1 MESLPRRSDGNQ
13 GAELA
18 KQFGQT
24 GPWTILHEIEL
35 VFRIQ

>member
-13 GAELA
+13 SAELA

-24 GPWTILHEIEL
+24 RPWTILHEMEL
-35 VFRIQ
+35 SFRIE